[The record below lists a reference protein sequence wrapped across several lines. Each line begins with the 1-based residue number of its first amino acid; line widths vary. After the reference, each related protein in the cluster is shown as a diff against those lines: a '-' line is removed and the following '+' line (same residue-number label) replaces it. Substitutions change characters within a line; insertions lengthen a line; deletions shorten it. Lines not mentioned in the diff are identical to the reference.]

1 MARNPKAAPAK
12 KAAQPAKKA
21 TAIRNK
27 MSKAQILTHLAT
39 ETGLTRKQ
47 VGGVMDE
54 LEVLIMRHIK
64 KRSVGEFTLP
74 GLMKICLGSSP
85 GHKEAHG
92 TQSRYRRTNRDRRQ
106 ASHHASARK
115 DAQTPEGNGAVRA
128 PMGRRQEVRPTSSTL
143 LG

>member
-1 MARNPKAAPAK
+1 MARNAKAAPAK
-12 KAAQPAKKA
+12 KVAQPAKKT

-27 MSKAQILTHLAT
+27 MSKAQILAHLAT

-74 GLMKICLGSSP
+74 GLMKIRSV
-85 GHKEAHG
+85 
-92 TQSRYRRTNRDRRQ
+92 RRPATKKR
-106 ASHHASARK
+106 
-115 DAQTPEGNGAVRA
+115 
-128 PMGRRQEVRPTSSTL
+128 MGRNPATGEQIEIAAKPATTQVRVRTL
-143 LG
+143 KRLKEMAL

>member
-1 MARNPKAAPAK
+1 MARNAKAAPAK

-74 GLMKICLGSSP
+74 GLMKIRSV
-85 GHKEAHG
+85 
-92 TQSRYRRTNRDRRQ
+92 RRPATKKR
-106 ASHHASARK
+106 
-115 DAQTPEGNGAVRA
+115 
-128 PMGRRQEVRPTSSTL
+128 MGRNPATGEQIEIAAKPATTQVRVRTL
-143 LG
+143 KRLKEMAL

>member
-1 MARNPKAAPAK
+1 MARNAKAAPAK

-47 VGGVMDE
+47 VGSVMDE

-74 GLMKICLGSSP
+74 GLMKIRSV
-85 GHKEAHG
+85 
-92 TQSRYRRTNRDRRQ
+92 RRPATKKR
-106 ASHHASARK
+106 
-115 DAQTPEGNGAVRA
+115 
-128 PMGRRQEVRPTSSTL
+128 MGRNPATGEQIEIAAKPATTQVRVRTL
-143 LG
+143 KRLKEMAL